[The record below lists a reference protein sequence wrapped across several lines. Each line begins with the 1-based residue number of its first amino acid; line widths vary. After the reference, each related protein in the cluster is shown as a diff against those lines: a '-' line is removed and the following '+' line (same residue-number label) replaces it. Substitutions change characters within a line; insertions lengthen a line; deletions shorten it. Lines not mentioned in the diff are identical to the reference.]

1 MSGCYL
7 LWALKWLEGFR
18 PSFFLCAMV
27 KALEMWGSKAIKEP
41 GRQVFAQGFCGPFAQ
56 FAGQQGLRGEPKPR
70 GARASV
76 APKWVWQG

>member
-7 LWALKWLEGFR
+7 LWALKWLEGLAK
-18 PSFFLCAMV
+18 FFLCALV
-27 KALEMWGSKAIKEP
+27 KALEMWGSKAIEEP
-41 GRQVFAQGFCGPFAQ
+41 GRQVFAQEFCGPFAQ

-70 GARASV
+70 GTGASM